1 MYLNKTFNANMT
13 VKDMALEERPR
24 EKCLLRVKIVYLMQ
38 SYQQLFLEPE
48 PSKNVIDLAN
58 YIINKDSQG
67 IRYLQDITI
76 DELCEIDGV
85 GLTKATMIKAALE
98 LGRRVASF
106 KPNKYKVKNPWDI
119 YKYYMDSLRY
129 LKKKF

>member
-1 MYLNKTFNANMT
+1 MKK
-13 VKDMALEERPR
+13 V
-24 EKCLLRVKIVYLMQ
+24 LLCIM
-38 SYQQLFLEPE
+38 
-48 PSKNVIDLAN
+48 
-58 YIINKDSQG
+58 
-67 IRYLQDITI
+67 
-76 DELCEIDGV
+76 DGV

-129 LKKKF
+129 LKKEETAIGASTSVGASKRPSYLPTDKIPG